1 MIRNIIFDWSGT
13 LSNDLIPV
21 YTAIMSVFRKLGLR
35 TLSLEEYKKEFTLP
49 YMHFYHKFKKD
60 IDKEEVDK
68 LFSKEI
74 NSVEEPKPFSDAKEI
89 LEFLKQKNIQI
100 VVFSSVPQEKL
111 EKEIRDYGFQKFF
124 VDINGSVHDKVETI
138 TQIMEKNGFEANET
152 AYVGDMIHDVDAGKK
167 AKVIT
172 IAVSWGYQL
181 KEKLSKESPN
191 FLIDDLKELKK
202 LI

>member
-21 YTAIMSVFRKLGLR
+21 YTATMNVFRKLGLK

-49 YMHFYHKFKKD
+49 YMRFYHKFKRG
-60 IDKEEVDK
+60 IDKDEVDK
-68 LFSKEI
+68 LFFKEI
-74 NSVEEPKPFSDAKEI
+74 NSVDEPKPFQDVKAI
-89 LEFLKQKNIQI
+89 LEFLKQKDIKI
-100 VVFSSVPQEKL
+100 AVLSSHPQEKL

-124 VDINGSVHDKVETI
+124 VDINGSVHDKIETI
-138 TQIMEKNGFEANET
+138 TEIMKRNGFEANET
-152 AYVGDMIHDVDAGKK
+152 AYVGDMTHDIEAGKK

-172 IAVSWGYQL
+172 TAVSWGYQPR
-181 KEKLSKESPN
+181 EKLSKESPN
-191 FLIDDLKELKK
+191 FLIDNLKELKK